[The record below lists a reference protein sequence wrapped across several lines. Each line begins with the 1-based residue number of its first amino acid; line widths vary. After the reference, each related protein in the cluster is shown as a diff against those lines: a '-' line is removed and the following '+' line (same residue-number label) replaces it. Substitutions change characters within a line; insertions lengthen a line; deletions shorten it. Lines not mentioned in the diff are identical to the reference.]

1 MPIRNSDG
9 EIIGDICSLPS
20 KDIGRKDIL
29 FMPKKGQSK
38 SMRSVVEF
46 ANYIE
51 KENVPM
57 IEREKAIDFLSDK
70 LRVIDEDYWRWRGI
84 KVREYLDYNIE
95 RIKSVIPRTKEIKT
109 YNEGYFNALQDI
121 KEALKL

>member
-20 KDIGRKDIL
+20 KDICRKDIL

-57 IEREKAIDFLSDK
+57 IEREKAMDFLNERLRAIDDDFRSLSFNTPIGGFEAKRRETRGNAKNK
-70 LRVIDEDYWRWRGI
+70 L
-84 KVREYLDYNIE
+84 
-95 RIKSVIPRTKEIKT
+95 
-109 YNEGYFNALQDI
+109 
-121 KEALKL
+121 